1 MAKKS
6 NGEKK
11 LKEPKETSKKVEN
24 VKNKASLEK
33 RRKKYTSKQD
43 DYEFKNFYES
53 ETQLKNINENSPPEV
68 IIENFTRLIHVH
80 ANNHVREGVE
90 IEDLIAEAKSGLV
103 EVILEAKE
111 DKKKKNTG
119 KKKKKEKTYN
129 FQQACLYRIRQKIF
143 QYCLRNANQIKTP
156 YYIQRGCMHVG
167 QIFKLLSNQST
178 AEKILGRKGPPTEH
192 EIIDFLFDENERL
205 PLKPMKFIKAQI
217 KKDSNK
223 KEFNQ
228 ILSGILNHELG
239 SRHSYIKNNLTDV
252 GKVLHIKEKLWY
264 TSSSNNMNYERVI
277 NLILSARQTKVE
289 LTPTTYSPQYSGMDR
304 HVLQGEIMELGK
316 KVCGEAEFTL
326 FVQNKVYDKT
336 YDEIAKLYNIK
347 KPVVIDTIKECIKK
361 LRKDENF
368 IDFFNSLI

>member
-1 MAKKS
+1 MAKKKD
-6 NGEKK
+6 GEIQLKK
-11 LKEPKETSKKVEN
+11 SKSDSKKVEN

-33 RRKKYTSKQD
+33 RRQKYTSKQD
-43 DYEFKNFYES
+43 DYKFENFYAS
-53 ETQLKNINENSPPEV
+53 ETQLKDIDENSPPELV
-68 IIENFTRLIHVH
+68 IEAFSRLIHVH

-103 EVILEAKE
+103 EVIFEAKE
-111 DKKKKNTG
+111 DKR
-119 KKKKKEKTYN
+119 KKKKKKTYN
-129 FQQACLYRIRQKIF
+129 FHQACLYRIRQKIF

-167 QIFKLLSNQST
+167 QIFKLLANQST
-178 AEKILGRKGPPTEH
+178 AEKVLGRKGPPTEH
-192 EIIDFLFDENERL
+192 EIIAFLYDENERL

-217 KKDSNK
+217 KKDSSK

-264 TSSSNNMNYERVI
+264 TSSSNNMNYARVI
-277 NLILSARQTKVE
+277 ALILSARQTKVE
-289 LTPTTYSPQYSGMDR
+289 LTPTTYAPQYTGMDR
-304 HVLQGEIMELGK
+304 HVLQGEIMNLGR
-316 KVCGEAEFTL
+316 KVCGEKEFTI
-326 FVQNKVYDKT
+326 FIQNKVYDKT
-336 YDEIAKLYNIK
+336 YDEIAKLYTMK
-347 KPVVIDTIKECIKK
+347 KPVVVDIIKECIKR

-368 IDFFNSLI
+368 IDFFNSLV